1 MFLMRDRAEKVV
13 EYHHYPEPDFISRRR
28 RLAWHYR
35 FWLGRPLDNVRWTN
49 STWSSSASRGEASWW
64 LRLSGRSRMLL
75 RALLVWSAL
84 MLLIYAPLLT
94 LAFWSAVSSRWP
106 ALSAW
111 AVSAML
117 NIGLAH
123 LLVAAPVLI
132 LIQLRAIRAHG
143 LRVPVLQRVMV
154 ELENPATPPLELADR
169 SHAERIAIA
178 EKLEQREQRGKLTLT
193 MTTVIEGQYVWLRD
207 VVQPLAMAL
216 ADSLDNIYRP
226 GDLDWI
232 HVPRNYLEPGGGKV
246 EVLLPTGFSG
256 SMAAKK
262 LILEKTIANKLGMLD
277 PVFEW
282 QVSGR
287 KPRVLVSMPPAPP
300 KVAHFRDYRALLEQ
314 TEEFRPFLG
323 VSAVP
328 RGEDVGALV
337 SAEMVSDS
345 PHVALSAGSG
355 AGKSMM
361 SKAMIM
367 QALRW
372 GWGVIILDWKAESHT
387 WAKGLPGVKYCVTE
401 EAIHDTLVSI
411 GEQVDI
417 RKTNGMQGR
426 ANVLVVCEEWNMT
439 AVLLAEYWS
448 ALRSMADQD
457 ERRTMPTRSPALR
470 GFGSLVFAGRQFGL
484 FCLLIAQRMS
494 NRVFNGNTDLREN
507 FQIRL
512 LARYSAQTW
521 RMLIPEMKP
530 IRKPKELGRWVV
542 FAQDEVTHVQ
552 GILVTDDEARE
563 YSTGGLP
570 NPTTPFGITR
580 VPEPD
585 ATSDDIDILLDD
597 QVASDAARRN
607 APQLEP
613 APRPMAKLVDI
624 SATLDY
630 LGITHNVLRNAARSD
645 SRGDPTFPAAVGGDQ
660 FSGYLYDVVDVK
672 EWARRKRAAEAA
684 RKEVR

>member
-35 FWLGRPLDNVRWTN
+35 FWLGRPLDGVRWTN
-49 STWSSSASRGEASWW
+49 STWSSAGSRGEASWW
-64 LRLSGRSRMLL
+64 LRLSGRSRLALRMLMLWAALVLPVLIALTVFATLDVIPESVSGWSRSTLL
-75 RALLVWSAL
+75 R
-84 MLLIYAPLLT
+84 
-94 LAFWSAVSSRWP
+94 
-106 ALSAW
+106 
-111 AVSAML
+111 
-117 NIGLAH
+117 IGLAH
-123 LLVAAPVLI
+123 LLIAAPVLI
-132 LIQLRAIRAHG
+132 ALQLRAIRSHG
-143 LRVPVLQRVMV
+143 LRVPVLRRVMV
-154 ELENPATPPLELADR
+154 ELPDPAAPLQLTER

-178 EKLEQREQRGKLTLT
+178 EELEQQEQRGKLTLT
-193 MTTVIEGQYVWLRD
+193 MHQVIEGRYVWLRD

-300 KVAHFRDYRALLEQ
+300 KVAHFSDYRALLEQ

-328 RGEDVGALV
+328 RGEDTGALV

-345 PHVALSAGSG
+345 PHIALSAGSG

-401 EAIHDTLVSI
+401 EAIHDTLVDI

-417 RKTNGMQGR
+417 RKTNGMEGR

-580 VPEPD
+580 APEPD
-585 ATSDDIDILLDD
+585 ATSDDIDLMLDD
-597 QVASDAARRN
+597 QLPVAATTGSQPVIEGEV
-607 APQLEP
+607 PQLE
-613 APRPMAKLVDI
+613 KLVDI
-624 SATLDY
+624 SATLGY
-630 LGITHNVLRNAARSD
+630 LKVSERTLREWRD
-645 SRGDPTFPAAVGGDQ
+645 GDPEFPECRGGTRNRG
-660 FSGYLYDVVDVK
+660 FLYDRREVT
-672 EWARRKRAAEAA
+672 EYARRIRAAEAA

>member
-1 MFLMRDRAEKVV
+1 
-13 EYHHYPEPDFISRRR
+13 
-28 RLAWHYR
+28 
-35 FWLGRPLDNVRWTN
+35 
-49 STWSSSASRGEASWW
+49 
-64 LRLSGRSRMLL
+64 
-75 RALLVWSAL
+75 
-84 MLLIYAPLLT
+84 
-94 LAFWSAVSSRWP
+94 
-106 ALSAW
+106 
-111 AVSAML
+111 
-117 NIGLAH
+117 
-123 LLVAAPVLI
+123 
-132 LIQLRAIRAHG
+132 
-143 LRVPVLQRVMV
+143 
-154 ELENPATPPLELADR
+154 
-169 SHAERIAIA
+169 
-178 EKLEQREQRGKLTLT
+178 
-193 MTTVIEGQYVWLRD
+193 
-207 VVQPLAMAL
+207 
-216 ADSLDNIYRP
+216 
-226 GDLDWI
+226 
-232 HVPRNYLEPGGGKV
+232 
-246 EVLLPTGFSG
+246 
-256 SMAAKK
+256 
-262 LILEKTIANKLGMLD
+262 
-277 PVFEW
+277 
-282 QVSGR
+282 
-287 KPRVLVSMPPAPP
+287 
-300 KVAHFRDYRALLEQ
+300 
-314 TEEFRPFLG
+314 
-323 VSAVP
+323 
-328 RGEDVGALV
+328 
-337 SAEMVSDS
+337 
-345 PHVALSAGSG
+345 
-355 AGKSMM
+355 
-361 SKAMIM
+361 M

-401 EAIHDTLVSI
+401 EAIHDTLVNV

-417 RKTNGMQGR
+417 RKTSGMEGR

-448 ALRSMADQD
+448 ALRSMADQE
-457 ERRTMPTRSPALR
+457 ERRTMPARSPALR

-552 GILVTDDEARE
+552 GILVSDEEARE
-563 YSTGGLP
+563 YSTGGQP

-580 VPEPD
+580 APEGD
-585 ATSDDIDILLDD
+585 ATGDDIDILLDD
-597 QVASDAARRN
+597 QVASDAAGRN

-672 EWARRKRAAEAA
+672 EWAMRKRAAEAA

>member
-1 MFLMRDRAEKVV
+1 MGIFMRDRAEKVV

-49 STWSSSASRGEASWW
+49 STWSSPASRGEASWW
-64 LRLSGRSRMLL
+64 LRLSGRQRLMLRMLILWATFVLPVLIAFTAFSLIDVVPEQVSSWCAGAL
-75 RALLVWSAL
+75 RS
-84 MLLIYAPLLT
+84 MLLAH
-94 LAFWSAVSSRWP
+94 
-106 ALSAW
+106 AL
-111 AVSAML
+111 
-117 NIGLAH
+117 I
-123 LLVAAPVLI
+123 AAPVLM
-132 LIQLRAIRAHG
+132 LIQVRAIRSRG
-143 LRVPVLQRVMV
+143 LRLPVLRRVMV
-154 ELENPATPPLELADR
+154 ELENPATPALLTEPDR
-169 SHAERIAIA
+169 SHSERVAIA
-178 EKLEQREQRGKLTLT
+178 EELERQEQRGKLTLT
-193 MTTVIEGQYVWLRD
+193 MTTVIEGRYMWLRD
-207 VVQPLAMAL
+207 VVEPLAMAL
-216 ADSLDNIYRP
+216 TDSLDNIYRP
-226 GDLDWI
+226 GDIDWI
-232 HVPRNYLEPGGGKV
+232 DVPRNYLEPGGGKV

-256 SMAAKK
+256 SMATKK
-262 LILEKTIANKLGMLD
+262 MVLEKTIANKLGMLD
-277 PVFEW
+277 PVFDW

-300 KVAHFRDYRALLEQ
+300 KVAHFADYRALLEQ
-314 TEEFRPFLG
+314 TEEYRPFLG

-328 RGEDVGALV
+328 RGENIGALV

-345 PHVALSAGSG
+345 PHIALSAGTG

-361 SKAMIM
+361 SKAVIM

-411 GEQVDI
+411 GEQVDL
-417 RKTNGMQGR
+417 RKTQGMEGR
-426 ANVLVVCEEWNMT
+426 SNVLVVCEEWNMT

-448 ALRSMADQD
+448 ALRSMADAD
-457 ERRTMPTRSPALR
+457 ERRTMPARSPALR

-552 GILVTDDEARE
+552 GILISDDEARS

-570 NPTTPFGITR
+570 NPLTPFGITR
-580 VPEPD
+580 LPEPD
-585 ATSDDIDILLDD
+585 ATGSDIDLMLDD
-597 QVASDAARRN
+597 DVASDITGRN
-607 APQLEP
+607 APVLDA

-630 LGITHNVLRNAARSD
+630 LGVTHNVLRNAARSD
-645 SRGDPTFPAAVGGDQ
+645 SRGDSTFPQPVGGDQ
-660 FSGYLYDVVDVK
+660 FSGYLYDVVNVK
-672 EWARRKRAAEAA
+672 EWARKMRAAQAA